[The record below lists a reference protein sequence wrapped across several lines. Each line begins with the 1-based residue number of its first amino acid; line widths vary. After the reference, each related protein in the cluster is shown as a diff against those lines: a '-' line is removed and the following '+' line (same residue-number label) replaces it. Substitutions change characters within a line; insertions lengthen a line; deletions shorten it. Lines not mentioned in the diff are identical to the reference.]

1 MKIFVNAGHKIG
13 IDCGAVGYGLEEA
26 DVTYNVGTILCNYL
40 NEAGLEAEFLQS
52 NSLMGEDADEDNPSI
67 CDTANESGADLFIS
81 IHCNAANGMAK
92 GTETLV
98 YSLHSTAH
106 EFADYVQNEITE
118 TFDTIDRGIK
128 VRPDLAVLR
137 GTDMPAVL
145 VELAFIDNEDDNDLL
160 RDEQKEFARAIFRG
174 IMNYLEAN

>member
-26 DVTYNVGTILCNYL
+26 DVTYNVGTMLCNYL

-52 NSLMGEDADEDNPSI
+52 NSLMGEDEDYDNPSI

-81 IHCNAANGMAK
+81 IHCNAANGVAQ

-98 YSLHSTAH
+98 YSPNGTSYQLA
-106 EFADYVQNEITE
+106 ECIQNQIVD
-118 TFDTIDRGIK
+118 TFDTVDRGIK
-128 VRPDLAVLR
+128 TRPDLAVLR

-145 VELAFIDNEDDNDLL
+145 VELAFIDQEDDNELL
-160 RDEQKEFARAIFRG
+160 ANRQDDFAKAIARG
-174 IMNYLEAN
+174 VTDYLK